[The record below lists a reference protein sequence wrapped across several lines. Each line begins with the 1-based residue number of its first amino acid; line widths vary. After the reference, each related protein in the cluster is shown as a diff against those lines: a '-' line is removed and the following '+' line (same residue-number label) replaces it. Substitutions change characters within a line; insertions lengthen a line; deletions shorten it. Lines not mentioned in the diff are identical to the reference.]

1 MKRKTFQLMNAIC
14 VSSDFILLNPV
25 RIPIFLFPS
34 VLLRCLQEI
43 NASRTFGDTW
53 GPHPAL
59 PLPLPLRR
67 RGLGRAP
74 TGECRASRTAEGSH
88 DEASDSPPS
97 RSGLQGSSYIRRDGS
112 ESCFLREKNQRRAP
126 AVPPRARSRGDGRTP
141 YLFSRRPLPV
151 SRKPLAKGLLSIFSC
166 VICPGG
172 RRREGAM

>member
-1 MKRKTFQLMNAIC
+1 MNAIC
-14 VSSDFILLNPV
+14 VSSHFTLLNPV
-25 RIPIFLFPS
+25 RIPIFLFPN
-34 VLLRCLQEI
+34 VLPRCPQEI
-43 NASRTFGDTW
+43 SASRTFGDIW

-112 ESCFLREKNQRRAP
+112 ESCFLRDKNQRRARPCPRGRGAGGTGAPLTSSP
-126 AVPPRARSRGDGRTP
+126 AGHCPCPESPWRRGCYR
-141 YLFSRRPLPV
+141 FS
-151 SRKPLAKGLLSIFSC
+151 A
-166 VICPGG
+166 
-172 RRREGAM
+172 A